1 MRVCDIMK
9 DVSSIIDM
17 VLNLQ
22 ETNGLSAI
30 LTEENV
36 KYATYIK
43 NLLWLHTD
51 PDYVGGTDSEV
62 DSIISNNVLDNKFL
76 NGIITGMVMVLSAD
90 GRPIKNVGVQYSQL
104 NNVYD
109 ACKAII
115 LETTD
120 ACDP

>member
-1 MRVCDIMK
+1 MRICEIMK

-17 VLNLQ
+17 VLNQ
-22 ETNGLSAI
+22 QGQIGLDSI
-30 LTEENV
+30 LTEENI
-36 KYATYIK
+36 KHATYIK

-51 PDYVGGTDSEV
+51 PDYIGGTDSEI
-62 DSIISNNVLDNKFL
+62 DELISSNVLDNKFL
-76 NGIITGMVMVLSAD
+76 NGIITGIVLSLTHESNPFNNL
-90 GRPIKNVGVQYSQL
+90 GLQQTQL
-104 NNVYD
+104 HHIYD

>member
-1 MRVCDIMK
+1 MK

-22 ETNGLSAI
+22 GTNGLSAI

-36 KYATYIK
+36 KYANYIK

-51 PDYVGGTDSEV
+51 PDYVGGTDEEV
-62 DSIISNNVLDNKFL
+62 DSIISNNGLDNKFL
-76 NGIITGMVMVLSAD
+76 NGIITGMVMALSAD
-90 GRPIKNVGVQYSQL
+90 GRPINNVGVQYSQL